1 MDNIAELIASADIF
15 IGAGGTETWGRA
27 SEGLPNIV
35 TSSSGTLPNI
45 PDKMFIN
52 DSDLLNPLNYENY
65 RVSAGKNRLN

>member
-27 SEGLPNIV
+27 SEG
-35 TSSSGTLPNI
+35 LPNI